1 MSLLNYELS
10 QLSPLLTKKK
20 MQLDNF
26 ISKHDQGRVVAAIG
40 EAEKMT
46 SGEIRVHITPRCGK
60 DVMHD
65 AINAFDRLGMYK
77 TRHRNGVLIFV
88 AFESRKFP
96 ILGDSGINEVVSAN
110 YWDQEKDILLEYFK
124 QGDPATGLCTVISRV
139 GTKLK
144 AYFPIE
150 DDDVNELSNEISYEA

>member
-1 MSLLNYELS
+1 
-10 QLSPLLTKKK
+10 

-26 ISKHDQGRVVAAIG
+26 ISKPDQGRVVAAIG

-46 SGEIRVHITPRCGK
+46 SGEIRVHLTPKCGD

-65 AINAFDRLGMYK
+65 AIRAFNRLGMYK

-88 AFESRKFP
+88 AFESRKFA
-96 ILGDSGINEVVSAN
+96 ILGDSGINEVVSTN
-110 YWDQEKDILLEYFK
+110 YWDEEKEILLEHLK
-124 QGDPATGLCTVISRV
+124 SNNPATGLCSVIARV
-139 GTKLK
+139 GAKLK

-150 DDDVNELSNEISYEA
+150 DDDVNELSNEISYEE